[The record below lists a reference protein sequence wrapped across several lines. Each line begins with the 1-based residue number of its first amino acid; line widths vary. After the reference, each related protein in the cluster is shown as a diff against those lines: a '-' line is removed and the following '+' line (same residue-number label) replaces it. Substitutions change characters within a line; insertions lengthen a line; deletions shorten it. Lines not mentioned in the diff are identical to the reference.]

1 MVLGVVDMTFWKT
14 CNVWSVAKNE
24 NSKECYW
31 NVIHSLEGKKTVM
44 KSHVSHCGRFLKQVS
59 IWKQTRQPHNFGSWA
74 DHDQRYIFRST
85 SKTEKQPLRRF
96 YLLFDWSWTFLI
108 TTTTQKVTSWIY
120 VVTTLAKAWCEALW
134 LLQT

>member
-1 MVLGVVDMTFWKT
+1 MQLGGLGGRRHDVLKDMQRMVSRQEWKQQRMLWK
-14 CNVWSVAKNE
+14 CDSFFRMK
-24 NSKECYW
+24 
-31 NVIHSLEGKKTVM
+31 KKTVM

-74 DHDQRYIFRST
+74 EHDQRYIFRST

-108 TTTTQKVTSWIY
+108 TTTTPEVTSWIY
-120 VVTTLAKAWCEALW
+120 VM
-134 LLQT
+134 LQR